1 MTTPGV
7 AELELASS
15 MLKEFVG
22 ADRYGMEKKCPCQ
35 NLCAEPFKPTQE
47 DNVQPRDGLKSHD
60 E

>member
-22 ADRYGMEKKCPCQ
+22 ADRYGMAKKCPCQ
-35 NLCAEPFKPTQE
+35 NQALSPLSL
-47 DNVQPRDGLKSHD
+47 LKKTMFSQGID
-60 E
+60 